1 MNLQEETTICSYK
14 VIQLTRSRVVDDERE
29 SGSMTDQDFAD
40 AELVAR
46 LAERDEAALEPLY
59 DRYGKIV
66 YSVAMRILRD
76 AQAAEEVTQEV
87 FVRLWN
93 NAASFES
100 TKGYVRVWILRITH
114 NLALNEVRRRQ
125 SRPVI
130 AANFDWPTESEH
142 LLAQDTSGDP
152 EMATWLRERATVIRH
167 ALEQLPLPQRQS
179 IELAFFG
186 GLSQAEVAAALGE
199 PLGTIKSRVRI
210 GMRRLRDIL
219 VGSGIDAEAIEAQ
232 QGYHRQ
238 G

>member
-1 MNLQEETTICSYK
+1 MKLQEETTICSYK

-232 QGYHRQ
+232 
-238 G
+238 

>member
-142 LLAQDTSGDP
+142 LLAQYTSGDP

-232 QGYHRQ
+232 
-238 G
+238 

>member
-1 MNLQEETTICSYK
+1 M
-14 VIQLTRSRVVDDERE
+14 
-29 SGSMTDQDFAD
+29 
-40 AELVAR
+40 
-46 LAERDEAALEPLY
+46 
-59 DRYGKIV
+59 
-66 YSVAMRILRD
+66 
-76 AQAAEEVTQEV
+76 
-87 FVRLWN
+87 
-93 NAASFES
+93 
-100 TKGYVRVWILRITH
+100 
-114 NLALNEVRRRQ
+114 
-125 SRPVI
+125 I

-232 QGYHRQ
+232 
-238 G
+238 